1 MRTLVT
7 SGLIESPMAP
17 TIARPTIAPP
27 SKEYIERKFP
37 HLRVQREDSFVYD
50 VRAEYARLGVRETTL
65 HGDFRLDCDENCD
78 YSLCSTYPAELAVPT
93 AASAEAMRACAA
105 HRGRGRLPV
114 LSWRDPASG
123 VVLIRCAQPK
133 QGLRWWKR
141 SAGDEAWAALIREAS
156 GELAIVDARPLLNAV
171 ANHMRGGGY
180 EHASDYGST
189 RPVHFC
195 AIPNIHAVRAAFAA
209 VAAGGGGAVGRWLD
223 LQASLLG
230 GAAHVAR
237 LLAGERTSVFLH
249 CSDGWDRTPQ
259 LTSLAMLL
267 CDAHYRSLRGFA
279 ALVEKEWLS
288 FGHCFETRAG
298 RRGPSSKAAPIFEQF
313 LDAVW
318 QLVRQQPA
326 AFEFGEAALLALA
339 IEARRTDGRGPFRGD
354 SAAERAALAPP
365 TQTVW
370 EVLRSHRGAP
380 AADLGVLRPRCDAP
394 SLAHW
399 EALFR
404 LAARPRGASEYSI

>member
-1 MRTLVT
+1 M
-7 SGLIESPMAP
+7 
-17 TIARPTIAPP
+17 
-27 SKEYIERKFP
+27 
-37 HLRVQREDSFVYD
+37 
-50 VRAEYARLGVRETTL
+50 
-65 HGDFRLDCDENCD
+65 
-78 YSLCSTYPAELAVPT
+78 PT

-114 LSWRDPASG
+114 LSWRDPESG

-133 QGLRWWKR
+133 QGLRFWKR

-156 GELAIVDARPLLNAV
+156 PGGELAIVDARPLLNAV

-180 EHASDYGST
+180 ERRDYGST

-223 LQASLLG
+223 LHTSLLG

-267 CDAHYRSLRGFA
+267 CDGHYRSLRGFA

-298 RRGPSSKAAPIFEQF
+298 RRGPASKAAPIFEQF

-339 IEARRTDGRGPFRGD
+339 AEARRTDGRGP
-354 SAAERAALAPP
+354 SAATAPPSAPRSRRRRRRCGRCCGATRRRHGRGPRRAAAALRRAVARALGGALPAGGARARAS
-365 TQTVW
+365 TVSRSY
-370 EVLRSHRGAP
+370 VL
-380 AADLGVLRPRCDAP
+380 
-394 SLAHW
+394 
-399 EALFR
+399 
-404 LAARPRGASEYSI
+404 

>member
-1 MRTLVT
+1 MA
-7 SGLIESPMAP
+7 AP
-17 TIARPTIAPP
+17 TIAPPTIAPP

-37 HLRVQREDSFVYD
+37 HLRQREDSFVYD
-50 VRAEYARLGVRETTL
+50 VHAEYARLGVRETTL

-114 LSWRDPASG
+114 LSWREPASG

-133 QGLRWWKR
+133 QGLRFWKR

-156 GELAIVDARPLLNAV
+156 PGGELAIVDARPLLNAV
-171 ANHMRGGGY
+171 ANHMRGGGC

-195 AIPNIHAVRAAFAA
+195 AIPNIHAVRAAFAG

-267 CDAHYRSLRGFA
+267 CDGHYRSLRGFA

-298 RRGPSSKAAPIFEQF
+298 RRGPASKAAPIFEQF

-318 QLVRQQPA
+318 QLVRQQPSA

-339 IEARRTDGRGPFRGD
+339 RRGAAPDGRLERFP
-354 SAAERAALAPP
+354 SAATAPP
-365 TQTVW
+365 SAPRSSRRRRRRGGCCGATVP
-370 EVLRSHRGAP
+370 GYAP
-380 AADLGVLRPRCDAP
+380 AADLGVLRPRCDA

>member
-1 MRTLVT
+1 M
-7 SGLIESPMAP
+7 
-17 TIARPTIAPP
+17 
-27 SKEYIERKFP
+27 
-37 HLRVQREDSFVYD
+37 
-50 VRAEYARLGVRETTL
+50 
-65 HGDFRLDCDENCD
+65 
-78 YSLCSTYPAELAVPT
+78 
-93 AASAEAMRACAA
+93 
-105 HRGRGRLPV
+105 
-114 LSWRDPASG
+114 
-123 VVLIRCAQPK
+123 
-133 QGLRWWKR
+133 
-141 SAGDEAWAALIREAS
+141 
-156 GELAIVDARPLLNAV
+156 
-171 ANHMRGGGY
+171 
-180 EHASDYGST
+180 
-189 RPVHFC
+189 
-195 AIPNIHAVRAAFAA
+195 
-209 VAAGGGGAVGRWLD
+209 GRWLD

-298 RRGPSSKAAPIFEQF
+298 RRGPASKAAPIFEQF

-339 IEARRTDGRGPFRGD
+339 AEARRTDGRGPFRGD

-370 EVLRSHRGAP
+370 EVLRSHRGCAGRGRRRAAAALRRAVARALGGALP
-380 AADLGVLRPRCDAP
+380 AGGA
-394 SLAHW
+394 
-399 EALFR
+399 
-404 LAARPRGASEYSI
+404 AARDERVQYLGHRAELVA

>member
-1 MRTLVT
+1 
-7 SGLIESPMAP
+7 
-17 TIARPTIAPP
+17 
-27 SKEYIERKFP
+27 
-37 HLRVQREDSFVYD
+37 
-50 VRAEYARLGVRETTL
+50 
-65 HGDFRLDCDENCD
+65 
-78 YSLCSTYPAELAVPT
+78 
-93 AASAEAMRACAA
+93 
-105 HRGRGRLPV
+105 
-114 LSWRDPASG
+114 
-123 VVLIRCAQPK
+123 
-133 QGLRWWKR
+133 
-141 SAGDEAWAALIREAS
+141 
-156 GELAIVDARPLLNAV
+156 
-171 ANHMRGGGY
+171 MRGGGY

-288 FGHCFETRAG
+288 FGHCFDTRAG
-298 RRGPSSKAAPIFEQF
+298 RRGPASKAAPIFEQF

-326 AFEFGEAALLALA
+326 AFEFGEAALLAMA
-339 IEARRTDGRGPFRGD
+339 AEARRTDGRGPFRGD

-370 EVLRSHRGAP
+370 EVLRSHRTGGA